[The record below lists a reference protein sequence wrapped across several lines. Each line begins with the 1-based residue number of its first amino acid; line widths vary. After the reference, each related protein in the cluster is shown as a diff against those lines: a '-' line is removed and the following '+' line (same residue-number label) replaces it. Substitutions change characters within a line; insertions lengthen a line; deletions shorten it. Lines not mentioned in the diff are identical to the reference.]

1 MGRLTETARWK
12 RCVPRAR
19 LPIYAQAS
27 SKKDD
32 PNCCGRTL
40 CTNVAWSDLGWLKVT
55 LNNVMK
61 VQLIKIAHARSG
73 DKGDTANVGLI
84 ALKPEHY
91 PILVRE
97 VTAERVKRHFAGIC
111 KGEVERY
118 ELPNL
123 KALNFLLHHSLG
135 GGGAVSLKAD
145 PQGKTLSSALLRME
159 IEVGED
165 EL

>member
-1 MGRLTETARWK
+1 
-12 RCVPRAR
+12 
-19 LPIYAQAS
+19 
-27 SKKDD
+27 
-32 PNCCGRTL
+32 
-40 CTNVAWSDLGWLKVT
+40 
-55 LNNVMK
+55 MK

-135 GGGAVSLKAD
+135 GGVAVSLKAD